1 MGVQQSKKMT
11 PKNHHHKQKSFASES
26 ELKHLHLITSEL
38 NNVKDLDIKY
48 NSETI
53 DRIVSQQYLLKHIW
67 KGNFS
72 SPIRDLLESGSVN
85 ALEIKCGPGTWI
97 LDMATE
103 FSRCSFTGIDLIPIF
118 PSEIRPKNTKF
129 FLANKPEYL
138 PFPPSTFSYIHIN
151 FIEHMHNEHSFC
163 QNDIINDII
172 NIMKC
177 DAWLEITTWNLEFEN
192 ERVGHIT
199 QKLISA
205 MKTCFEN
212 YTSLSETISSLPS
225 NCDQLKN
232 TNILTNNIPV
242 GKWGGIIGELVMQD
256 LLITFKQHGNKIC
269 KKLEITPKQ
278 YDSYLEEFV
287 KEIEENQTVFKTCR
301 FYGQKI

>member
-1 MGVQQSKKMT
+1 MGVQQSKKMP
-11 PKNHHHKQKSFASES
+11 PKIHHKQKSFASES
-26 ELKHLHLITSEL
+26 ELKHFHLITSEL
-38 NNVKDLDIKY
+38 NNEKDLDVKY
-48 NSETI
+48 DSKTI

-67 KGNFS
+67 KGNYS
-72 SPIRDLLESGSVN
+72 SPIKDSLESGRMN
-85 ALEIKCGPGTWI
+85 ALEIKCGPGTWV

-103 FSRCSFTGIDLIPIF
+103 FSKCSFTGIDLIPIF

-129 FLANKPEYL
+129 VLANKSEYL
-138 PFPPSTFSYIHIN
+138 PFSPSTFSYVHIN
-151 FIEHMHNEHSFC
+151 FIEHMHNENSFY
-163 QNDIINDII
+163 QNDIINEII

-177 DAWLEITTWNLEFEN
+177 DAWLEITTWNMEFEN
-192 ERVGHIT
+192 EKVGHIT

-212 YTSLSETISSLPS
+212 HISLSKMISSLP

-242 GKWGGIIGELVMQD
+242 GKWGGIIGELVMED
-256 LLITFKQHGNKIC
+256 LLITFKQHSNIIC

-278 YDSYLEEFV
+278 YDSYLKEFV

-301 FYGQKI
+301 FFGQKI